1 MIEQIVTSMPMFVC
15 GVLAMELLFSLWRS
29 CNEVKVWLLLW
40 AVTATVLYACHF
52 VFFRRMVSWL
62 PFTDSIYVLCNLA
75 VYPLYLIYIYKA
87 TDERP
92 PTKRLIVVGV
102 IYASLAAAASVAVY
116 TIYQTMTD
124 DERRLFF
131 DRYLYSGQLSHLSGV
146 VLVQALI
153 HHGCKLLFAVGVVL
167 TVYVGGRRLK
177 RYNEMVDQF
186 FADTDDKSLRGLT
199 NLLIAFLV
207 VAVVSLVVNFLGRQ
221 WFVPDAG
228 ETPWLLMVPSVAFSV
243 LLCAIGYL
251 GLQQQFTVAD
261 MTVELAAPESSIS
274 ESSSELSVADA
285 FVQLMDRERLFL
297 EPDLRLDTVVKR
309 MNTNRTYLLQAL
321 NRQLG
326 MSFTEYVNRRRIE
339 YACRLMTRNPN
350 ITRQEVAT
358 LCGYNTSATFY
369 RNYHKYAVD
378 GLI

>member
-1 MIEQIVTSMPMFVC
+1 
-15 GVLAMELLFSLWRS
+15 
-29 CNEVKVWLLLW
+29 
-40 AVTATVLYACHF
+40 
-52 VFFRRMVSWL
+52 
-62 PFTDSIYVLCNLA
+62 
-75 VYPLYLIYIYKA
+75 
-87 TDERP
+87 
-92 PTKRLIVVGV
+92 
-102 IYASLAAAASVAVY
+102 
-116 TIYQTMTD
+116 
-124 DERRLFF
+124 
-131 DRYLYSGQLSHLSGV
+131 
-146 VLVQALI
+146 
-153 HHGCKLLFAVGVVL
+153 VL

-274 ESSSELSVADA
+274 EFSSELSVADA